1 MSRLQDPPPEFYA
14 LLNSIRT
21 SNCSKIERGSA
32 EMLLRWRELVLQE
45 DIIPIRPVN
54 NKVRGHPLPCIFF
67 VRPQE
72 DNKSPAS
79 RRKRKSKSPSSRESN
94 EEDDGWDI
102 VHKEPGASGSALN
115 DRGEQPAGRFN
126 EFEGVL
132 KLCASGTGHP
142 NIKVWTFMRA
152 ALPGHPDW
160 DKLVSHRGSTPSDSS
175 RMQDFR
181 FLEPKWKLTC
191 AFDADAEN
199 LALLKQ
205 NTVEDAASGEVV
217 NQLREEV
224 RQLREQNTVLLERVR
239 QLENQLGGASTSTA
253 GEPGEHGVYYSR

>member
-1 MSRLQDPPPEFYA
+1 MAESDSTFAGLGDDGQSVTASPSDPPVWNTNEAELAGLFSLSAPGPSARPGPSGPITTAIVVPEPSQHDLQNPPPEFYV

-21 SNCSKIERGSA
+21 GTCSKIERVDA
-32 EMLLRWRELVLQE
+32 EMLLRWRELVLEE

-79 RRKRKSKSPSSRESN
+79 RKKRKPKSPSSRESN

-126 EFEGVL
+126 EWEGARL
-132 KLCASGTGHP
+132 ISHKSLC
-142 NIKVWTFMRA
+142 
-152 ALPGHPDW
+152 L
-160 DKLVSHRGSTPSDSS
+160 
-175 RMQDFR
+175 
-181 FLEPKWKLTC
+181 
-191 AFDADAEN
+191 
-199 LALLKQ
+199 
-205 NTVEDAASGEVV
+205 
-217 NQLREEV
+217 
-224 RQLREQNTVLLERVR
+224 
-239 QLENQLGGASTSTA
+239 
-253 GEPGEHGVYYSR
+253 